1 MITVDVTAVYKS
13 ASKDAEKVASFT
25 KVQLKS
31 GGWRYRVQYRDVTG
45 HQVVRQVKT
54 EREARDLIDQVG
66 HDRVAG
72 TLADTKA
79 GRQTLQELY
88 DEVHAVRRYAKAT
101 TSMHATAWR
110 HVPAIVRGAAISKI
124 DVGTVDRVLAKVEA
138 PAMNAKLRSIL
149 SGLFEHAIAK
159 RRLTVNPAKRHGF
172 RKTRAEEEAEESTPK
187 RILSDDELVRLVDAI
202 PERYRAL
209 IQLMAAVGLRPSEA
223 LALRAGSFDATDRTI
238 RVAGTKT
245 ATARRVVVLPRQ
257 IADALE
263 RHIRRFSS
271 WDPEAFVFTTDAGG
285 KIDLHNWRARVFA
298 PAAKRADVNH
308 GLRVYDLRHTA
319 ASRAINSGV
328 PLPMVAA
335 MLGHADATTTL
346 KVYAHVLD
354 TDQRRLADLLDR
366 SLDQA
371 WIDVPEIPAV
381 VKQGEA

>member
-1 MITVDVTAVYKS
+1 M
-13 ASKDAEKVASFT
+13 ASFS
-25 KVQLKS
+25 KVELRSKRT
-31 GGWRYRVQYRDVTG
+31 GRVTGVRYRVQWRDANDR
-45 HQVVRQVKT
+45 QVVRQVKT
-54 EREARDLIDQVG
+54 EREARDLLYQVG

-79 GRQTLQELY
+79 GRQTLQDLY
-88 DEVHAVRRYAKAT
+88 DEVHAVRRYAKPT
-101 TSMHATAWR
+101 VGIHATAWK
-110 HVPAIVRGAAISKI
+110 HVPAKVRGTAIAKI
-124 DVGTVDRVLAKVEA
+124 DVSTVDHILAKVKA
-138 PAMNAKLRSIL
+138 PAMNAKVRSLL
-149 SGLFEHAIAK
+149 SGLFEYAIAK
-159 RRLTVNPAKRHGF
+159 RRITINPAKRHGF
-172 RKTRAEEEAEESTPK
+172 RKTRAEEEAEESTPQH
-187 RILSDDELVRLVDAI
+187 ILTDHELVRLVDAT
-202 PERYRAL
+202 PERYRAA

-223 LALRAGSFDATDRTI
+223 FALRAGSFDTTDGTL

-245 ATARRVVVLPRQ
+245 ATARRVIVLPRQ
-257 IADALE
+257 IADVLE
-263 RHIRRFSS
+263 RHIRRFST
-271 WDPEAFVFTTDAGG
+271 WDADSLVFTTDAGG

-371 WIDVPEIPAV
+371 WIDVPAE
-381 VKQGEA
+381 VKQI